1 MRILA
6 FGDSLTAGYHSMGAA
21 YAPWAC
27 TLCQLLGAEVVDHI
41 GLSGFTTAELVRS
54 MDECSVTDVASRTW
68 SGLRHKLRSAAVPYD
83 IVLIMAGTNDLAG
96 QARASAGALARP
108 WPLVLAL
115 PQALSLRIPTR
126 LSQGEHGRAG
136 RQPAGAARG
145 GTRGGRALSR
155 DDDTSKQG
163 GAGSGLAW
171 HGAR

>member
-54 MDECSVTDVASRTW
+54 MDDCSVTDVASRAW

-83 IVLIMAGTNDLAG
+83 IVLIMAGTNDLAE

-126 LSQGEHGRAG
+126 LSQGEHG
-136 RQPAGAARG
+136 
-145 GTRGGRALSR
+145 
-155 DDDTSKQG
+155 
-163 GAGSGLAW
+163 
-171 HGAR
+171 